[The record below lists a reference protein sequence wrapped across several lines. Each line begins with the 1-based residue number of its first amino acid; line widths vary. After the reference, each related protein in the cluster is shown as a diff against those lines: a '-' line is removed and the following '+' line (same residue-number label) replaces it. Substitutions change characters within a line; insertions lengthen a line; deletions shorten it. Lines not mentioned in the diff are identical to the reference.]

1 MICLLLFLNFLKIG
15 AFTFGGGY
23 AMIPMMRETVL
34 KYNWLTDAEMINF
47 IAISE
52 STPGPF
58 AVNMATF
65 IGTQLAGIPGAF
77 LATLGVVLPSFLI
90 ILVVAKFYLAFKENR
105 YVEGCMQG
113 LRPTVV
119 ALIASAIISVG
130 VTVFFP
136 NGITFDVFG
145 SFEFYSC
152 LFISLFSFVL
162 LKKKVTP
169 IAVIVISAVLGI
181 VSGYTFGL

>member
-1 MICLLLFLNFLKIG
+1 MIYLLLFLNFLKIG

-34 KYNWLTDAEMINF
+34 KYNWLTDSEMINF

-65 IGTQLAGIPGAF
+65 IGTQTAGIPGAF

-90 ILVVAKFYLAFKENR
+90 ILIVAKFYLAFKENR
-105 YVEGCMQG
+105 YVAGCMKG

-119 ALIASAIISVG
+119 ALIASAVISVG
-130 VTVFFP
+130 ITVFFP
-136 NGITFDVFG
+136 NGITFNVFK
-145 SFEFYSC
+145 SFEFYIC
-152 LFISLFSFVL
+152 LFISVLSFVL
-162 LKKKVTP
+162 LKKKISP

-181 VSGYTFGL
+181 VSGYTFSL